1 MSVVEEIKSRLDI
14 VDIISSYVPTLK
26 KAGRTYKGL
35 CPFHNEKTPSFVVFP
50 DTQTWHCF
58 GACGIGGDIFSFVM
72 QREGGDFRDALEI
85 LAAKAGVPLQEKTP
99 EAIEADK
106 TRQKL
111 LDIIAAAATYFH
123 ELLLKSPQASFVRDY
138 LARRGLESDII
149 HQFQLGYALDQWEG
163 LKSYLLQKGYA
174 ETDMLAAGLLVE
186 RDNKLPGY
194 DRFRD
199 RLIIPIR
206 DIRGRVIGFGA
217 RALHEQQV
225 PKYLNSPQNALFDK
239 SAVLYGLDVAR
250 AAIRNE
256 GYVVIV
262 EGYLDVLQAHQQGYA
277 NVVAQMGTALT
288 EEQLKLLKRYTD
300 KLILA
305 LDADTAG
312 SVATLR
318 GINTAREVLDE
329 VVAVPTAQGLI
340 RYENRLSVD
349 IQVVTLPSGKDPD
362 DILKEDVSVWQKLI
376 DGASSLVDYYIQQ
389 VTAELDLSTAKG
401 KSTAVREI
409 IPILREI
416 GDAIEQEHYLRQLAR
431 LVRIDERTLRTEL
444 QRTSQSPSRTTTD
457 TIATQQS
464 EPAQA
469 SQKAPLS
476 QTAQLEEHCLAMLVG
491 HPRGLRNLNQILQ
504 KNEVG
509 RLSADD
515 FLETENRTLF
525 QVVEQWALTELANLD
540 TLLPL
545 VDEHLDGHLA
555 SIMALW
561 HRQPTPAA
569 DEYVEKQLAGI
580 VLRLRLE
587 RLKKQAKELR
597 EMQKNAYEAQDREA
611 TSEYIKL
618 MQQVNLRLSKLNKVK
633 DALSIL
639 SRRRL
644 EERFYS

>member
-1 MSVVEEIKSRLDI
+1 MSVVEEIKGRLDI
-14 VDIISSYVPTLK
+14 VDVISSYVPTLK

-35 CPFHNEKTPSFVVFP
+35 CPFHSEKTPSFVVFP

-85 LAAKAGVPLQEKTP
+85 LAAKAGVSLQEKTP

-111 LDIIAAAATYFH
+111 LDIVAVAATYFH
-123 ELLLKSPQASFVRDY
+123 ELLLKSPQASSVRDY
-138 LARRGLESDII
+138 LTGRGLETDII

-174 ETDMLAAGLLVE
+174 ETDMLAAGLLIE
-186 RDNKLPGY
+186 RDNNLPGY

-206 DIRGRVIGFGA
+206 DIRGQVIGFGA

-239 SAVLYGLDVAR
+239 SAILYGLDVAR

-256 GYVVIV
+256 GYAVIV
-262 EGYLDVLQAHQQGYA
+262 EGYLDVLQAHQRGYA

-288 EEQLKLLKRYTD
+288 EEQLKSLKRYTD

-312 SVATLR
+312 SAATLR

-349 IQVVTLPSGKDPD
+349 IRIVTLPSGKDPD
-362 DILKEDVSVWQKLI
+362 DVLKEDVSAWQKLI
-376 DGASSLVDYYIQQ
+376 DGALSLVDYYIQQ

-409 IPILREI
+409 MPILREI
-416 GDAIEQEHYLRQLAR
+416 GDTIEQDHYLRQLAR

-457 TIATQQS
+457 TIAAQQPM
-464 EPAQA
+464 PAQPG
-469 SQKAPLS
+469 QKPSLS
-476 QTAQLEEHCLAMLVG
+476 QTAQLEEHCLAMLVS
-491 HPRGLRNLNQILQ
+491 HPRGLRNLNQLLQ
-504 KNEVG
+504 ENEEVG
-509 RLSADD
+509 LSTDD
-515 FLETENRTLF
+515 FLKTENRTLF
-525 QVVEQWALTELANLD
+525 QVIEQWALTELANLD
-540 TLLPL
+540 TLLPM
-545 VDEHLDGHLA
+545 VDEHLEGHLA
-555 SIMALW
+555 SIMSLW
-561 HRQPTPAA
+561 HQQPAPV
-569 DEYVEKQLAGI
+569 DEYVGKQLAGI

-587 RLKKQAKELR
+587 RLKQQAKELG

-618 MQQVNLRLSKLNKVK
+618 MQQVNSRLSKLNKVK

>member
-1 MSVVEEIKSRLDI
+1 MSVVEEIKGRLDI
-14 VDIISSYVPTLK
+14 VDVISSYVPTLK

-35 CPFHNEKTPSFVVFP
+35 CPFHSEKTPSFVVFP

-85 LAAKAGVPLQEKTP
+85 LAAKAGVSLQEKTP

-111 LDIIAAAATYFH
+111 LDIVAVAATYFH
-123 ELLLKSPQASFVRDY
+123 ELLLKSPQASSVRDY
-138 LARRGLESDII
+138 LAGRGLETDII

-174 ETDMLAAGLLVE
+174 ETDMLAAGLLIE
-186 RDNKLPGY
+186 RDNNLPGY

-206 DIRGRVIGFGA
+206 DIRGQVIGFGA

-239 SAVLYGLDVAR
+239 SAILYGLDVAR

-288 EEQLKLLKRYTD
+288 EEQLKSLKRYTD

-312 SVATLR
+312 SAATLR

-349 IQVVTLPSGKDPD
+349 IRIVTLPSGKDPD
-362 DILKEDVSVWQKLI
+362 DVLKEDVSAWQKLL
-376 DGASSLVDYYIQQ
+376 DGALSLVDYYIQQ

-409 IPILREI
+409 MPILREI
-416 GDAIEQEHYLRQLAR
+416 GDTIEQDHYLRQLAR

-457 TIATQQS
+457 TVAAQQPM
-464 EPAQA
+464 PAQPG
-469 SQKAPLS
+469 QKPSLS
-476 QTAQLEEHCLAMLVG
+476 QTAQLEEHCLAMLVS
-491 HPRGLRNLNQILQ
+491 HPRGLRNLNQLLQ
-504 KNEVG
+504 ENEEVG
-509 RLSADD
+509 LSADD
-515 FLETENRTLF
+515 FLKTENRTLF
-525 QVVEQWALTELANLD
+525 QVIEQWALTELANLD
-540 TLLPL
+540 TLLPM
-545 VDEHLDGHLA
+545 VDEHLEGHLA
-555 SIMALW
+555 SIMTLW
-561 HRQPTPAA
+561 HQQPAPV
-569 DEYVEKQLAGI
+569 DEYVGKQLAGI

-587 RLKKQAKELR
+587 RLKQQAKELG

-618 MQQVNLRLSKLNKVK
+618 MQQVNSRLSKLNKVK

>member
-1 MSVVEEIKSRLDI
+1 MSVIEEIKSRLDI

-26 KAGRTYKGL
+26 KVGRTYKGL
-35 CPFHNEKTPSFVVFP
+35 CPFHSEKTPSFIVFP

-85 LAAKAGVPLQEKTP
+85 LAAKAGISLQEKTP

-111 LDIIAAAATYFH
+111 LDIVAAAATYFH
-123 ELLLKSPQASFVRDY
+123 DLLLKSPQASFVRDY
-138 LARRGLESDII
+138 LIGRGLGPDIV
-149 HQFQLGYALDQWEG
+149 HQFQLGYALDQWES
-163 LKSYLLQKGYA
+163 LKAYLLQKGYTEA
-174 ETDMLAAGLLVE
+174 DMLAAGLLVE
-186 RDNKLPGY
+186 RDNHLPGY

-239 SAVLYGLDVAR
+239 SAILYGLDVAR

-288 EEQLKLLKRYTD
+288 EEQLQLLKRYAD

-312 SVATLR
+312 SAATLR
-318 GINTAREVLDE
+318 GINTARAVLDE

-349 IQVVTLPSGKDPD
+349 IRIVTLPPGKDPD
-362 DILKEDVSVWQKLI
+362 DVLKEDVATWQKLI
-376 DGASSLVDYYIQQ
+376 DGALPLVDYYIQQ
-389 VTAELDLSTAKG
+389 VTSELDLSTAKG

-409 IPILREI
+409 MPILQEI
-416 GDAIEQEHYLRQLAR
+416 GDAIEQDHYLRQLAR

-444 QRTSQSPSRTTTD
+444 QRISQSPSRTTTD
-457 TIATQQS
+457 IVATQQAR
-464 EPAQA
+464 PAQA
-469 SQKAPLS
+469 SQKSSLS
-476 QTAQLEEHCLAMLVG
+476 QTVQLEEHCLAMVIG
-491 HPRGLRNLNQILQ
+491 HPRGLSNLNQLLQ
-504 KNEVG
+504 ENEEVG
-509 RLSADD
+509 LSAED
-515 FLETENRTLF
+515 FLKTENRALF
-525 QVVEQWALTELANLD
+525 LVVEQWALTKLANLD
-540 TLLPL
+540 TLLPM
-545 VDEHLDGHLA
+545 VDEHLEGHLA
-555 SIMALW
+555 SIMTLW
-561 HRQPTPAA
+561 HQQPTPV

-597 EMQKNAYEAQDREA
+597 EMQKNAYDAQDREA

-618 MQQVNLRLSKLNKVK
+618 VQQVNLRLSKLNKVK

>member
-1 MSVVEEIKSRLDI
+1 MSVVEEIKGRLDI
-14 VDIISSYVPTLK
+14 VDVISSYVPTLK

-35 CPFHNEKTPSFVVFP
+35 CPFHSEKTPSFVVFP

-85 LAAKAGVPLQEKTP
+85 LAAKAGVSLQEKTP

-111 LDIIAAAATYFH
+111 LDIVAVAATYFH
-123 ELLLKSPQASFVRDY
+123 ELLLKSSQASSVRDY
-138 LARRGLESDII
+138 LAGRGLETDII

-174 ETDMLAAGLLVE
+174 ETDMLAAGLLIE
-186 RDNKLPGY
+186 RDNNLPGY

-206 DIRGRVIGFGA
+206 DIRGQVIGFGA

-239 SAVLYGLDVAR
+239 SAILYGLDVAR

-288 EEQLKLLKRYTD
+288 EEQLKSLKRYTD

-312 SVATLR
+312 SAATLR

-349 IQVVTLPSGKDPD
+349 IRIVTLPSGKDPD
-362 DILKEDVSVWQKLI
+362 DVLKEDVSAWQKLL
-376 DGASSLVDYYIQQ
+376 DGALSLVDYYIQQ

-409 IPILREI
+409 MPILREI
-416 GDAIEQEHYLRQLAR
+416 GDTIEQDHYLRQLAR

-457 TIATQQS
+457 TVAAQQPM
-464 EPAQA
+464 PAQPG
-469 SQKAPLS
+469 QKPSLS
-476 QTAQLEEHCLAMLVG
+476 QTAQLEEHCLAMLVS
-491 HPRGLRNLNQILQ
+491 HPRGLRNLNQLLQ
-504 KNEVG
+504 ENEEVG
-509 RLSADD
+509 LSADD
-515 FLETENRTLF
+515 FLKTENRTLF
-525 QVVEQWALTELANLD
+525 QVIEQWALTELANLD
-540 TLLPL
+540 TLLPM
-545 VDEHLDGHLA
+545 VDEHLEGHLA
-555 SIMALW
+555 SIMTLW
-561 HRQPTPAA
+561 HQQPAPV
-569 DEYVEKQLAGI
+569 DEYVGKQLAGI

-587 RLKKQAKELR
+587 RLKQQAKELG

-618 MQQVNLRLSKLNKVK
+618 MQQVNSRLSKLNKVK